1 MMFEREGRMGTG
13 GILGHLAG
21 LLHRVQ
27 RRPQKRAIA
36 KAPALAEALE
46 SRLLLAAELATAI
59 NMSPSV
65 DASPDRMIILS
76 TKPFLW
82 GKATDDGL
90 PIGGKLTV
98 AWSQVSGPAEA
109 VFNNTDKTEPQVT
122 FRMVGTYVLRLTASD
137 GELSSSD
144 EVTIIVNPDSSG
156 NQPPV
161 VDAGPDQTIVMS
173 TTPTLA
179 ARVTDDSNGT
189 LTFAWSQIS
198 GPGTVIF
205 NETNIKTPTVAF
217 SKVGTYVLRFTASD
231 GELSSSDDIT
241 IVANPV
247 STKNP
252 MIGINLDGVQDF
264 GEMWTFTD
272 IFKNSRPWRVIE
284 FNTVTK
290 TTDYGATG
298 AVVDEYGWP
307 LELKA
312 YTNDAGQLIKQTGL
326 TTYIGSSGSMFPSG
340 QYRAEWLGKGSMLFD
355 RAATI
360 IERGTS
366 GGRNYAI
373 LDVKMPDP
381 EGILILIDSV
391 DRTDPIRDIHIWA
404 PDYNGE
410 SFVGQDWEPGASF
423 SPFHP
428 LFLERLK
435 PFKTIRFLNWCG
447 PAHSSTLVNWD
458 DRPKFDDARQANYSK
473 GVAFEY
479 MIELANELHQDAWVN
494 IPYMTDDNFVRN
506 MATLFRDNLDPGLK
520 IYVEWANEIWNWGF
534 GFEPSYWIEEQT
546 KLPENA
552 GLDRYAVAAKNIK
565 GDFAIWSDVF
575 KGQEQR
581 IVRVVAGQAAISSNT
596 AKILKYMD
604 GQFDALSAGA
614 YMLPIGSSSFTANT
628 TVDEVIDALI
638 SSIKDRLDWLGD
650 YTRLADQYSASLG
663 RRISLTVYEGGQ
675 SLVGGGKPY
684 QPVYFAAQNSP
695 RMYEAYQGLLLGVKD
710 MGVDLFNQ
718 LSYVSGDSRY
728 GSWGLLKYQDQPI
741 SDAPKYQ
748 AILDAVSGAIYVDPP
763 VANAGGPY
771 VTAEGESVQLNGDA
785 STGTELT
792 YEWDLDGDGIYGE
805 TGPGAQ
811 RGNETGPDA
820 VYLANEVNGPAA
832 YTANLRVTDK
842 YGRSNTTAA
851 IIRVGDVAPTL
862 LVTGETAARA
872 GYSYT
877 LYLSASDPGLDEIR
891 SWVIDWGDGAVQT
904 IDGNPSSVTRNYNSA
919 GRFAIRASATDQD
932 GTYTASPLSV
942 VVTNDRPTA
951 TITPQ
956 TRPILAAAASD
967 LTVKYSDDLG
977 IDSATLDGN
986 EILVIAPNRA
996 RYQAPLATSTAKGK
1010 SSYATYHMPAPGG
1023 SWGPEDNGV
1032 YSVYLRPN
1040 TVADAAGLA
1049 AAKGVLGTFT
1059 VDLKGPGRTRPTAAW
1074 IGNAIAGAS
1083 LVTSHTLANRDAFY
1097 VFSVTSPI
1105 IFNAA
1110 LSDLTGNADL
1120 YLLSRR
1126 GRIISSSFN
1135 AGTRPETLASCLASG
1150 TYYIQVHSADDSPK
1164 DYALNI
1170 SASQVKASRLRRL
1183 ARAQS
1188 R

>member
-1 MMFEREGRMGTG
+1 MGTG

-27 RRPQKRAIA
+27 RRPQERAIG

-59 NMSPSV
+59 NMPPSV
-65 DASPDRMIILS
+65 DAGADRMIILS
-76 TKPFLW
+76 TKPPLW
-82 GKATDDGL
+82 GKASDDGL
-90 PIGGKLTV
+90 PIGGTLTV
-98 AWSQVSGPAEA
+98 AWSQVSGPAAA
-109 VFNNTDKTEPQVT
+109 VFNHTDRTEPQVT
-122 FRMVGTYVLRLTASD
+122 FKMVGTYVLRLTAND
-137 GELSSSD
+137 GELSSYD
-144 EVTIIVNPDSSG
+144 DVTIIVNPDSSG

-161 VDAGPDQTIVMS
+161 ADASPDQTIVMS
-173 TTPTLA
+173 KTPTLA
-179 ARVTDDSNGT
+179 ARVTDDGLPNGT

-198 GPGTVIF
+198 GPGTVTF
-205 NETNIKTPTVAF
+205 NHTDIKTPRITF
-217 SKVGTYVLRFTASD
+217 SRAGTYVLRLTVSD
-231 GELSSSDDIT
+231 GALSSSDDIT
-241 IVANPV
+241 IIVNPV
-247 STKNP
+247 STTNP
-252 MIGINLDGVQDF
+252 EIGMNTDFLLDYSDAWAFKDVF
-264 GEMWTFTD
+264 KMSRTWT
-272 IFKNSRPWRVIE
+272 VGE

-290 TTDYGATG
+290 ETSNTLNT
-298 AVVDEYGWP
+298 AVVDEHGWP
-307 LELKA
+307 LELKT
-312 YTNDAGQLIKQTGL
+312 YTNGAGQLIRQTYL
-326 TTYIGSSGSMFPSG
+326 ETYIGSGG
-340 QYRAEWLGKGSMLFD
+340 ARLAVGNYRAEWIGEGTITFK
-355 RAATI
+355 RAATE

-366 GGRNYAI
+366 NGRKYAI
-373 LDVKMPDP
+373 FNVAGPNQ
-381 EGILILIDSV
+381 EGILVQITSIGT
-391 DRTDPIRDIHIWA
+391 TDPIRDIHIWA

-410 SFVGQDWEPGASF
+410 SFVGQDWKPGDNF

-428 LFLERLK
+428 LFLERLR
-435 PFKTIRFLNWCG
+435 PFKAIRFCNWLAG
-447 PAHSSTLVNWD
+447 YWSSLVNWE
-458 DRPKFDDARQANYSK
+458 DRPKWDDVRQTAYSK
-473 GVAFEY
+473 GAAFEY
-479 MIELANELHQDAWVN
+479 VIELVNELHQDAWVN
-494 IPYMTDDNFVRN
+494 LPYMADDDFVRN
-506 MATLFRDNLDPGLK
+506 MATMFRDNLDPSLK
-520 IYVEWANEIWNWGF
+520 VYVEWSNEIWNWT
-534 GFEPSYWIEEQT
+534 PSFKTVYWLEEQM

-552 GLDRYAVAAKNIK
+552 GLSRYDIAAREIK
-565 GDFAIWSDVF
+565 RDFAIWSDVF
-575 KGQEQR
+575 QGQEQR
-581 IVRVVAGQAAISSNT
+581 IVRVFAGQAAYTSESEQ
-596 AKILKYMD
+596 ILRRMD
-604 GQFDALSAGA
+604 GQFDAISAAA
-614 YMLPIGSSSFTANT
+614 YIFAKGFSLFTADST
-628 TVDEVIDALI
+628 LDDVFAAIDL
-638 SSIKDRLDWLGD
+638 SIPIRIEWLMN
-650 YTRLADQYSASLG
+650 YKQLADQYSASLG
-663 RRISLTVYEGGQ
+663 RHIPLITYEGGQ
-675 SLVGGGKPY
+675 GLAGEDKFY
-684 QPVYFAAQNSP
+684 QPLYYAAQQDP
-695 RMYEAYQGLLLGVKD
+695 RMYTAYQKLFQGFRDLG
-710 MGVDLFNQ
+710 GELFMHY
-718 LSYVSGDSRY
+718 SYVSRDTRY
-728 GSWGLLKYQDQPI
+728 GSWGTLKYQDQPI

-748 AILDAVSGAIYVDPP
+748 ALLDAVSGAIYVDPP

-792 YEWDLDGDGIYGE
+792 YEWDLDGDGIYRE

-891 SWVIDWGDGAVQT
+891 SWVIDWGDGTVQT
-904 IDGNPSSVTRNYNSA
+904 IDENPSSVTRNYNSA

-951 TITPQ
+951 AITPQ
-956 TRPILAAAASD
+956 TRPVLAAAASD
-967 LTVKYSDDLG
+967 LTVKYSDELG

-1040 TVADAAGLA
+1040 TVADTAGLA

-1059 VDLKGPGRTRPTAAW
+1059 VHLKGPGRTRPTAAW
-1074 IGNAIAGAS
+1074 IGNAVAGAS

-1110 LSDLTGNADL
+1110 LSDLTGDADL

-1126 GRIISSSFN
+1126 GKLLASSSH
-1135 AGTRPETLASCLASG
+1135 AGTRPETLGYCLASG

-1170 SASQVKASRLRRL
+1170 TASQVKASRLRRL